1 VILRVFLLI
10 AACVILETFEQI
22 FYRLAGRVE
31 NNRAQYWKHVA
42 PAVAVHFTRL
52 AFWYVLLGTVKLGVA
67 IPLLGVNYIAI
78 ALTGRLVFGER
89 VDARRW
95 LGTALVVAGFTL
107 VAGSL

>member
-1 VILRVFLLI
+1 VV
-10 AACVILETFEQI
+10 LETFEQI

-31 NNRAQYWKHVA
+31 NNRTQYWKHVA
-42 PAVAVHFTRL
+42 PAVAAHIVRL
-52 AFWYVLLGTVKLGVA
+52 ACWYLLLSSVKLGVA
-67 IPLLGVNYIAI
+67 IPLLGVNYLAI